1 MTNVLRSLR
10 EQKGISQDELASEL
24 KISRQTLSK
33 YENEETK
40 FSLDI
45 IKKLAR
51 FFDVDYSCF
60 IDNKMPPER
69 AALCCSSLWFMLC
82 LCGRVVIFQATQ
94 KFS

>member
-45 IKKLAR
+45 IKNWPD
-51 FFDVDYSCF
+51 F
-60 IDNKMPPER
+60 
-69 AALCCSSLWFMLC
+69 
-82 LCGRVVIFQATQ
+82 
-94 KFS
+94 

>member
-10 EQKGISQDELASEL
+10 EQKGISQEELASEL

-45 IKKLAR
+45 IKNWPDFLMSITHA
-51 FFDVDYSCF
+51 
-60 IDNKMPPER
+60 
-69 AALCCSSLWFMLC
+69 SSTTKCRRKQPITL
-82 LCGRVVIFQATQ
+82 
-94 KFS
+94 